1 MMIEHTIFA
10 RSNTDQIHNSARS
23 KSVFIMLQYYGKGLM
38 KIKIFELWIPQHV
51 SYKEEF
57 TTLVKTFKYVLLLYR
72 IVSD

>member
-1 MMIEHTIFA
+1 MMIEHTTFA
-10 RSNTDQIHNSARS
+10 RSNTDQIHNFVRS

-57 TTLVKTFKYVLLLYR
+57 ITLVKTFKCVFSLYR